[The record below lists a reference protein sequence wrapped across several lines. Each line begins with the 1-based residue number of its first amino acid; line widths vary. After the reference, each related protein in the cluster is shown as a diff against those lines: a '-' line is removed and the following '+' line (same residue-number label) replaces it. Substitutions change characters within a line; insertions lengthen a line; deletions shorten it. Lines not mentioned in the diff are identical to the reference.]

1 MINTSL
7 LKQEKGGTVV
17 IFLFIMSM
25 LAALA
30 VGALQVTSLNLESA
44 NALSKGKQAYYSS
57 EVGLDQAVNAIVN
70 SFENLVTYTSSAQ
83 NGGDGQGFITLNNY
97 QGHNV
102 KYSITPA
109 QPAPNRFLYQ
119 TSTGQDILNHWAYTY
134 DIVAISTSLTDN
146 STETLRERIRIL
158 ETPLVQ
164 WFIFYGGQGGAADL
178 EIHSGSNWTG
188 WGRIH
193 TNGNFYIGS
202 TQGAFHRFQN
212 FDPNNGNPI
221 QTPHAITVSGNIIP
235 GTKANNFLVKTGG
248 PPGFATQQFGFT
260 VNRDAEVKTTNTN
273 TVWQDQ
279 QTIFQNITA
288 GNQVAEEARFNN
300 FVLAQEQLRNTPG
313 PVIVQRNGFYE
324 TRSVNP
330 QQPGVDGI
338 RILGQGGFVP
348 GGFQVTVSRPAP
360 NTDVT
365 ALIAAGQT
373 SAGVPYAGPMPIIRE
388 RLNDFGDCRENR
400 QVSTTDINMNAL
412 TLWYQQ
418 YLADPVNGGGALG
431 GSGFIVY
438 ASRSPNA
445 AFTNLA
451 NPMQAIRLQGGLGGG
466 APVAQLQGNA
476 TIATDNPLYIQG
488 DFNTINR
495 KGVAI
500 IADAINVLSRTW
512 TTKNC
517 NVAYPN
523 TNATTSVNA
532 AFITGNSV
540 TANTFAG
547 GAINYPRFHE
557 RWVIGT
563 GTAFNYRGAFIN
575 LWTSTQANGAWCL
588 GGNCYSAPIRN
599 WGWETNFQDPNFWPP
614 FLPSVYS
621 VERVG
626 FLE

>member
-1 MINTSL
+1 MSHISL
-7 LKQEKGGTVV
+7 LKQEKGGTVI

-30 VGALQVTSLNLESA
+30 VGALQVTSLNLESS
-44 NALSKGKQAYYSS
+44 NALRKGKQAYYSS
-57 EVGLDQAVNAIVN
+57 EVGLDLAVNDIVT
-70 SFENLVTYTSSAQ
+70 SFQNLVTYTSSAQ
-83 NGGDGQGFITLNNY
+83 NGGDGQGFITANNF

-102 KYSITPA
+102 RYSITPT
-109 QPAPNRFLYQ
+109 QPRFLYQ
-119 TSTGQDILNHWAYTY
+119 TATGQDILNHWAYTY

-164 WFIFYGGQGGAADL
+164 WFIFYGGQGAAADL

-193 TNGNFYIGS
+193 TNGNLYVGS

-212 FDPNNGNPI
+212 FDPNGGNPI
-221 QTPHAITVSGNIIP
+221 QTPHAITVSGDILNS
-235 GTKANNFLVKTGG
+235 TKVNNFQVKTGP

-260 VNRDAEVKTTNTN
+260 VNANAQVKTTNTN

-279 QTIFQNITA
+279 QTIFQTINT

-300 FVLAQEQLRNTPG
+300 FVLAEEQTRNTPG

-324 TRSVNP
+324 TRSLNP
-330 QQPGVDGI
+330 QQPGVDGVT
-338 RILGQGGFVP
+338 ILGQGPLGA
-348 GGFQVTVSRPAP
+348 GTTVTVSRPL

-373 SAGVPYAGPMPIIRE
+373 SPGIPYVGPMPIIGE
-388 RLNDFGDCRENR
+388 SVNSFGDCRENR
-400 QVSTTDINMNAL
+400 QVSTTDIDMNAL

-418 YLADPVNGGGALG
+418 YLADPVNGGGVLG
-431 GSGFIVY
+431 QNGFLVY

-476 TIATDNPLYIQG
+476 TISTDNPLYIQG

-500 IADAINVLSRTW
+500 IADAINVLSNGW
-512 TTKNC
+512 AGGKNC
-517 NVAYPN
+517 NNATPN
-523 TNATTSVNA
+523 TNTPTSVNA

-540 TANTFAG
+540 TTNTFAG

-557 RWVIGT
+557 WWQNVP
-563 GTAFNYRGAFIN
+563 FNYRGAFIN
-575 LWTSTQANGAWCL
+575 LWVSGQANGAWCL

-599 WGWETNFQDPNFWPP
+599 WGWETNFQNPNFWPP
-614 FLPSVYS
+614 FIPSVYS